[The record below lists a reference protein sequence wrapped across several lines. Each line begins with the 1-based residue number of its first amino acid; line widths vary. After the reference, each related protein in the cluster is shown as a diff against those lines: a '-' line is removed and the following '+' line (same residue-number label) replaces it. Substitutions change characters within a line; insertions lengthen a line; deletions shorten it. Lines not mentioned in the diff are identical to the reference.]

1 MTTSDQKPPPRERRG
16 KQIAGKILQF
26 AAGQL
31 LGWLL
36 RQWWG

>member
-1 MTTSDQKPPPRERRG
+1 MKTDDQNPSRPNRRG
-16 KQIAGKILQF
+16 KEIASKILQV

>member
-1 MTTSDQKPPPRERRG
+1 MTTDDQRSPPFKERG
-16 KQIAGKILQF
+16 KEIASKILQI